1 MDKKI
6 DIAVVGATGLVG
18 RAVLEHLAES
28 NLSVGQ
34 IYPLASDHSDAES
47 VLFGKRNL
55 SIHTLSGFNF
65 SDVQLCFFCVPA
77 EVVSEYIGKAV
88 AADCYCIDFSEVSR
102 LNSDVPLVVA
112 GVNEEDLQ
120 GMQGKVVASPDS
132 SITHLAM
139 LLSPLKV
146 LDVIERVNVTLM
158 RSVSEFGKQA
168 IDELSAQSIA
178 LFNLKPI
185 KTKHFSRQIAFNVL
199 PHACHTTGSKVG
211 SNASRNDSNMVAD
224 LELELRKILHDDALS
239 LNSMLTQVPVFFG
252 HSMTVQFEF
261 AAEVPIKKVTA
272 LIKQTSDL
280 HLLDQGLN
288 SPTAITE
295 AVNQSG
301 IYVGS
306 VRQDPTWPQ
315 GVNLWA
321 VADNVHQGAAIN
333 GVQLAEILVK
343 DYL

>member
-18 RAVLEHLAES
+18 SAVLEHLSES
-28 NLSVGQ
+28 KMSVGQ
-34 IYPLASDHSDAES
+34 VYPLASEQCDVET
-47 VLFGKRNL
+47 VPFGKKHL
-55 SIHTLSGFNF
+55 TVHTLSSFDF
-65 SDVQLCFFCVPA
+65 SQVQLCFFCVPA
-77 EVVSEYIGKAV
+77 EVVSEYISKAV
-88 AADCYCIDFSEVSR
+88 VADCYCIDFSVTSR
-102 LNSDVPLVVA
+102 LDPEVPLVVV
-112 GVNEEDLQ
+112 GVNEEDLE
-120 GMQGKVVASPDS
+120 GMKGTVVASPDS
-132 SITHLAM
+132 SITHLAC
-139 LLSPLKV
+139 LLGPLKE

-185 KTKHFSRQIAFNVL
+185 KTKHFSRQVAFNVL
-199 PHACHTTGSKVG
+199 PHACHAMGSDAA
-211 SNASRNDSNMVAD
+211 SNDRDMVAD
-224 LELELRKILHDDALS
+224 LELELRRILHDDDVL

-252 HSMTVQFEF
+252 HSMMVQFEF

-272 LIKQTSDL
+272 LIKQASDL
-280 HLLDQGLN
+280 HLVDQEVN

-301 IYVGS
+301 IYIGA
-306 VRQDPTWPQ
+306 VRQDPAWPQ
-315 GVNLWA
+315 VINLWA